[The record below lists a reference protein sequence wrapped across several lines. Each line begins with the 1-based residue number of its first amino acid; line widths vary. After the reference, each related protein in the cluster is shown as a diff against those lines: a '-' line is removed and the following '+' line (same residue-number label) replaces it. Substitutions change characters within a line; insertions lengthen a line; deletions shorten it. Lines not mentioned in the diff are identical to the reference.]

1 MGPLIKIVVIFLGLM
16 LVLSMLGNL
25 VTKFFAPKPPDLPK
39 AETKA
44 KCGNC
49 GRTVIGTAPCVCGK
63 G

>member
-16 LVLSMLGNL
+16 LILSMLGNL
-25 VTKFFAPKPPDLPK
+25 ASKFFGTKPPDLPK
-39 AETKA
+39 AQTKA